1 MSKPQKKKKEKKYP
15 ELLQVR
21 VNEEIMEILK
31 NQENFSNFVR
41 NLIINNDENKK
52 CQETLD
58 FLKSLFE
65 LGKVTINHEE
75 ITEEEL
81 AKLDE
86 I

>member
-1 MSKPQKKKKEKKYP
+1 MAKKKKEKKYP
-15 ELLQVR
+15 ELIQVR
-21 VNEEIMEILK
+21 VDERIMEILK
-31 NQENFSNFVR
+31 NQENFSKFVR

-58 FLKSLFE
+58 FLKTLFE
-65 LGKVTINHEE
+65 LGKVTINHNE
-75 ITEEEL
+75 ITDEEL